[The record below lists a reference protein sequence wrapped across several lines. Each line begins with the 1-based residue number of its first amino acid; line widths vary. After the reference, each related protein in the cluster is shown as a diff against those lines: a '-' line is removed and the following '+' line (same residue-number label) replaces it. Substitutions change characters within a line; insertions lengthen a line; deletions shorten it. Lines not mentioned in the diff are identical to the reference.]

1 MNIESINT
9 AAPFCELFPVTEALK
24 AEIAEDMKKNGF
36 DASKPLVIWQG
47 KNLLIDGHTRLLAAK
62 EVGIQEVTVNER
74 DFADEDE
81 AVEYAIRCQKNRR
94 NLEDKDIF
102 QCIVVLDKRKDKI
115 ANLKQGDSEAQSC
128 ASGKTS
134 SETASVLGISARK
147 VEQART
153 VWDKAPDEL
162 KEAVRMGDMSINA
175 AYNKTVKPDN
185 GSPESLE
192 LAAEEIEK
200 IDSVI
205 GIIKERLTPE
215 QIRELIKRLKSEI

>member
-62 EVGIQEVTVNER
+62 EAGIHEVTVNER

-102 QCIVVLDKRKDKI
+102 QCIAVLDKRMQSGERTD
-115 ANLKQGDSEAQSC
+115 LAQDC
-128 ASGKTS
+128 ARSGKS
-134 SETASVLGISARK
+134 SESTAKTLGISARK

-153 VWDKAPDEL
+153 VWDKASEEVKD
-162 KEAVRMGDMSINA
+162 AIRTGDMSINS
-175 AYNKTVKPDN
+175 AYNKTVKPDK

-192 LAAEEIEK
+192 LVAEEIEK
-200 IDSVI
+200 IDSII
-205 GIIKERLTPE
+205 GIIKERLTPD

>member
-62 EVGIQEVTVNER
+62 ESGIQEVTVNER
-74 DFADEDE
+74 NFADEDE

-102 QCIVVLDKRKDKI
+102 QCIAVLDKRMQSGERTDLAPDGARSDKS
-115 ANLKQGDSEAQSC
+115 AKA
-128 ASGKTS
+128 
-134 SETASVLGISARK
+134 TACLLGINHRK
-147 VEQART
+147 VERTRT
-153 VWDKAPDEL
+153 VWDKASDEV
-162 KEAVRMGDMSINA
+162 KDAVRTGDISINA
-175 AYNKTVKPDN
+175 AYNKTVKPDK
-185 GSPESLE
+185 GSPESLQ

-200 IDSVI
+200 IDTVI
-205 GIIKERLTPE
+205 GIIKERLTPD

>member
-1 MNIESINT
+1 MNIENINT
-9 AAPFCELFPVTEALK
+9 AAPFCELFPVSETLK
-24 AEIAEDMKKNGF
+24 TEIAEDMKKNGF

-102 QCIVVLDKRKDKI
+102 QCIAVLDKRNDKN
-115 ANLKQGDSEAQSC
+115 ANLRQNLTDATGV
-128 ASGKTS
+128 ASVRS
-134 SETASVLGISARK
+134 SDETAKTLGIGRGK
-147 VEQART
+147 VEKART
-153 VWDKAPDEL
+153 ILEKASDEV
-162 KEAVRMGDMSINA
+162 KEAIRTGDMSINS
-175 AYNKTVKPDN
+175 AYNKTVKPDK

-192 LAAEEIEK
+192 LATEEIEK
-200 IDSVI
+200 IDTVI
-205 GIIKERLTPE
+205 GIIKERLTPD

>member
-1 MNIESINT
+1 MNIENINT
-9 AAPFCELFPVTEALK
+9 AAPFCELFPVSETLK
-24 AEIAEDMKKNGF
+24 TEIAEDMKKNGF

-102 QCIVVLDKRKDKI
+102 QCIAVLDKRNDKN
-115 ANLKQGDSEAQSC
+115 ANLRQGDSEAPHG
-128 ASGKTS
+128 ASGKS
-134 SETASVLGISARK
+134 SIETAGFLGISPRK
-147 VEQART
+147 VERARA
-153 VWDKAPDEL
+153 VLDKASDEV
-162 KEAVRMGDMSINA
+162 KEAIKTGNMSINA
-175 AYNKTVKPDN
+175 AYNKTVKPGK

-205 GIIKERLTPE
+205 GIIKERLTPD